1 MTSQKGPIVSTAK
14 AEIKR
19 RSLLQGAAGLIV
31 AAMGASSMNDTVNAA
46 ETTTGKI
53 IGKGVGDFDFLTG
66 EWTIKNRRLKNG
78 STIVW
83 EEFAGAATVH
93 RLMGGMASI
102 EELRIPANNYR
113 GMGVRVWHSQ
123 EKLWA
128 DHWTGA
134 YNGVVNPPQL
144 GQFIGGEGIFI
155 SDDEMDGKP
164 IKARGVWDR
173 ITPNSCRWHQ
183 STSADGGKTW
193 DYNWYMD
200 WTRVG
205 KP

>member
-1 MTSQKGPIVSTAK
+1 MIQAK
-14 AEIKR
+14 AGLKR
-19 RSLLQGAAGLIV
+19 RAVLQGTGSLIFAAL
-31 AAMGASSMNDTVNAA
+31 GANIMEDAVKAA
-46 ETTTGKI
+46 EAKPGKITGKGI
-53 IGKGVGDFDFLTG
+53 GDFDFLTG
-66 EWTIKNRRLKNG
+66 EWTIKNRRLKDG
-78 STIVW
+78 SKDVW
-83 EEFAGAATVH
+83 EEFPGAATVYQ
-93 RLMGGMASI
+93 LMGGIASI

-113 GMGVRVWHSQ
+113 GMGVRVWHSK
-123 EKLWA
+123 ERLWA

-134 YNGVVNPPQL
+134 YNGIVNPPQL

-173 ITPNSCRWHQ
+173 ITPTSCRWHQ

-200 WTRVG
+200 WTRVAA
-205 KP
+205 P

>member
-1 MTSQKGPIVSTAK
+1 MIAGQGGLN
-14 AEIKR
+14 R
-19 RSLLQGAAGLIV
+19 RNLLQGAVGSIV
-31 AAMGASSMNDTVNAA
+31 ALLGTSGTIQSLKATEMTKGKI
-46 ETTTGKI
+46 TGKGI
-53 IGKGVGDFDFLTG
+53 GDFDFLTG
-66 EWTIKNRRLKNG
+66 EWTIKNRRLKDG
-78 STIVW
+78 ATDIW
-83 EEFAGAATVH
+83 EEFPGAATVY

-102 EELRIPANNYR
+102 EELRIPKDNYR

-134 YNGVVNPPQL
+134 YNGIVNPPQL
-144 GQFIGGEGIFI
+144 GQFIDGEGIFI
-155 SDDEMDGKP
+155 SDDESDGKL

-205 KP
+205 

>member
-1 MTSQKGPIVSTAK
+1 MIKLKEPIMIDGQARL
-14 AEIKR
+14 KR
-19 RSLLQGAAGLIV
+19 RTVLQGGAGLIV
-31 AAMGASSMNDTVNAA
+31 AAMGAINMTNTANAA
-46 ETTTGKI
+46 KAVTGKI
-53 IGKGVGDFDFLTG
+53 TGKGIGDFDFLTG
-66 EWTIKNRRLKNG
+66 EWTVKNRRLKDGTTN
-78 STIVW
+78 VW
-83 EEFAGAATVH
+83 EEFAGAATVY

-102 EELRIPANNYR
+102 EELRIPADNYR
-113 GMGVRVWHSQ
+113 GMGVRIWHSQ

-144 GQFIGGEGIFI
+144 GQFIEGEGIFI
-155 SDDEMDGKP
+155 SDDELDGKP

-200 WTRVG
+200 WTRVA
-205 KP
+205 